1 MDKMILKDGTEV
13 TLEAGSSL
21 TDIRVASA
29 SREAMLTVWEKL
41 TPDNLAEVTIKTDAG
56 LTVGEYTDL
65 ILEAETS
72 VVDSAG
78 AVATSFRMRQK
89 TDAEKRLDALE
100 AGQEIQDGAIADL
113 GEVTSQLVGGGE

>member
-13 TLEAGSSL
+13 TLEAGASL

-89 TDAEKRLDALE
+89 TDDEKRLDALE